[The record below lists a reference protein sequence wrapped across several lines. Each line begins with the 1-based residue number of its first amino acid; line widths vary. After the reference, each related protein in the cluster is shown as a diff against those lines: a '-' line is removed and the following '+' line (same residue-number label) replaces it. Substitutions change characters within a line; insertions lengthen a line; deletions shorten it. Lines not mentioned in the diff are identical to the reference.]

1 MNQWEMSEATGAK
14 VAAMPNSPLS
24 TPSETLKCHN
34 SVARAANSSPAGRHR
49 LASSAGAR
57 MPNRS
62 ASLPI
67 MTPPNANPIMNRVYG
82 MEPAPRPVSNS
93 AAAGS
98 RTRIA
103 AYIAEP
109 ATAMRKSDAKSRT
122 TG

>member
-14 VAAMPNSPLS
+14 VAAMPNSPHR
-24 TPSETLKCHN
+24 TPSERLKCHS
-34 SVARAANSSPAGRHR
+34 SVARAANSSPAGRQR
-49 LASSAGAR
+49 LASRAGAM
-57 MPNRS
+57 MPKRS
-62 ASLPI
+62 ESRPI
-67 MTPPNANPIMNRVYG
+67 MTPPTPKPIMNRVYG
-82 MEPAPRPVSNS
+82 MEPAPRPVPNS

-109 ATAMRKSDAKSRT
+109 ATVMSRSDATSLA